1 MKMETWLRMNDIPHE
16 NVDIETYTVSPI
28 SQVPQIK
35 VNGKEIPYSS
45 QIYCELA
52 KMFNK
57 ETTTTDGIDVTPP
70 ADNGSQRA
78 FEGLIEGRFHWV
90 LIYMRATQASQL
102 PSNDVFQGR
111 LWPFLRP
118 LANKVVTNKLKT
130 KADHQGIGRQNAA
143 DVLATG
149 KEDLRAISAYLGTKD
164 YLAGEQPNQLDATAF
179 AHLCQFYY
187 VPIDNELK
195 TFVNEQCPN
204 LVTYLDRMKTRY
216 WSDWEEKCRKPA
228 PPKEKTRK
236 TKDEP
241 LVAVVT
247 TEQENGNE
255 NKEGEVA
262 LNGCPEKETPV
273 EAKSVKIESTV
284 EITTVTPTTTIE
296 EKKEIVVALENGV
309 NDEQKH
315 ATTTPNGGTATIE
328 KVAE

>member
-1 MKMETWLRMNDIPHE
+1 MMEIPYEH
-16 NVDIETYTVSPI
+16 VDAEMLTVAPI
-28 SQVPQIK
+28 SQLPQIK

-45 QIYCELA
+45 QIYHELA
-52 KMFNK
+52 NMYNK
-57 ETTTTDGIDVTPP
+57 NGFCAEDSPM

-78 FEGLIEGRFHWV
+78 FEGLIEGHFHWV
-90 LIYMRATQASQL
+90 LIYMRATQANQL
-102 PSNDVFQGR
+102 PSHDVFQGR

-130 KADHQGIGRQNAA
+130 KADHQGIGRQNVAE
-143 DVLATG
+143 VLATG

-195 TFVNEQCPN
+195 TFVIEKCPN
-204 LVTYLDRMKTRY
+204 LVAYLDRMKNKY
-216 WSDWEEKCRKPA
+216 WIDWEEKCRKPT

-236 TKDEP
+236 TTKEEQ
-241 LVAVVT
+241 VAVVT

-255 NKEGEVA
+255 LKEGETLAAVV
-262 LNGCPEKETPV
+262 NGETPAAV
-273 EAKSVKIESTV
+273 DQEKSIKLESKV

-296 EKKEIVVALENGV
+296 EKKEIIVALENGV
-309 NDEQKH
+309 NDEQKLV
-315 ATTTPNGGTATIE
+315 TTTPNGGTATIE